1 MDLARDAAADKE
13 ATTDEGVTGERP
25 RTGGPELDE
34 VEEEMILQ
42 SAVDTLLR
50 EIPGVCVCVCVNVS
64 ECVCVCSSLCVVA
77 TRHCPCAR
85 IHI

>member
-50 EIPGVCVCVCVNVS
+50 EIPGVCVCVNVS
-64 ECVCVCSSLCVVA
+64 ECVCVFVFV
-77 TRHCPCAR
+77 
-85 IHI
+85 

>member
-1 MDLARDAAADKE
+1 MNLARDAAADKE
-13 ATTDEGVTGERP
+13 AATDEGVTGERP

-50 EIPGVCVCVCVNVS
+50 EIPGVCVCVCV
-64 ECVCVCSSLCVVA
+64 CVCKCE
-77 TRHCPCAR
+77 
-85 IHI
+85 